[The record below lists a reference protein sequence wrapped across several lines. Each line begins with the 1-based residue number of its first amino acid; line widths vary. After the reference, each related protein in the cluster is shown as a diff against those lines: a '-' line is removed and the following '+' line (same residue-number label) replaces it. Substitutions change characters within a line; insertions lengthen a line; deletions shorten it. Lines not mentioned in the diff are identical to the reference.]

1 MEKKI
6 MKKTS
11 ILLLLVLVVL
21 VLGEVFSSTESVLA
35 AQKIEHLKLGKN
47 KKKKKKQAPIYK
59 VGETFKVGNVEY
71 TVHSKEITQNV
82 GGEYGKNANG
92 TYLILNVTVKNNGS
106 KSITITDSFFVLL
119 KGKTKYEAD
128 SSAGIYAND
137 DGDFFYSELNPEN
150 SATGNVV
157 FDISPET
164 ANDPNLQLQVQ
175 TGYWGTQKGLV
186 KINL

>member
-1 MEKKI
+1 M
-6 MKKTS
+6 
-11 ILLLLVLVVL
+11 
-21 VLGEVFSSTESVLA
+21 
-35 AQKIEHLKLGKN
+35 
-47 KKKKKKQAPIYK
+47 
-59 VGETFKVGNVEY
+59 
-71 TVHSKEITQNV
+71 
-82 GGEYGKNANG
+82 
-92 TYLILNVTVKNNGS
+92 
-106 KSITITDSFFVLL
+106 L

-186 KINL
+186 KINP